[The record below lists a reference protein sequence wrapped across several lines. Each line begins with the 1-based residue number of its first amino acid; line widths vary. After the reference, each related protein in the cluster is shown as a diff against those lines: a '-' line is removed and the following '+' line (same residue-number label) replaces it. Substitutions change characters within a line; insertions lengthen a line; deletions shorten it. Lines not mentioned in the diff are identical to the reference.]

1 MSPTPLELARDTL
14 RRLAQLQQPPTPEN
28 YTRVYCELAGEPEPL
43 PPRLVRLL
51 EQIVAKLPRAG
62 ERVCTALG
70 RARDHLK
77 RNETAQALADVEEAL
92 LALPPAHETEVSC
105 VALIRQ
111 LIDAWEHAAP
121 GWTPERKLHALESI
135 LADGQSRWF
144 PRRLERFISGLRQSP
159 GESAPTSST
168 MTQEVRAVDTVAL
181 IGGLLELL
189 RRSLQALEL
198 VGSDND
204 GIRAELA
211 HLRAELLQ
219 PTPTFTP
226 QLLRLLQERL
236 DALLD
241 PLQHALEHKRAAE
254 AELKRLL
261 ADFLSHLG
269 RMSRETKQYQRQ
281 LQQAAT
287 AIEQADDLASVAGE
301 LRALLQATHHMS
313 KVTRQAHEELERTRR
328 DAEDAD
334 AKVRELE
341 AQLHSLN
348 ERLMRDPLTGLYNRN
363 GLETAFSRSIEALR
377 HGRIP
382 SLTLGVIDLD
392 DFKRINDLFGHQ
404 AGDDSLKF
412 LAKIARKHL
421 REQDVIG
428 RYGGEEFVVILPG
441 ATAETS
447 AEILR
452 RLQRILTREIFFQ
465 DDRHRVVT
473 FSAGVAD
480 VRPEDTWESAF
491 ERADQAMYRAKRAGK
506 NRVFVADT

>member
-1 MSPTPLELARDTL
+1 MPSSPVDLAKETL
-14 RRLAQLQQPPTPEN
+14 LRLAQLQQPPTPEN
-28 YTRVYCELAGEPEPL
+28 YTRIYCELAGEPELL

-51 EQIVAKLPRAG
+51 EQLVAKLPRAG
-62 ERVCTALG
+62 ERACAALA

-92 LALPPAHETEVSC
+92 LALPPAHETEVSW
-105 VALIRQ
+105 VHLIRR

-121 GWTPERKLHALESI
+121 GWTPERKLHALETI
-135 LADGQSRWF
+135 LEEGQSRWL
-144 PRRLERFISGLRQSP
+144 PRRLERFIAGLRQPP
-159 GESAPTSST
+159 GETSSSPAAAP
-168 MTQEVRAVDTVAL
+168 EIDTAAL
-181 IGGLLELL
+181 TGALLELL
-189 RRSLQALEL
+189 AHTLHALEL
-198 VGSDND
+198 VGGDND
-204 GIRAELA
+204 GIRAELGR
-211 HLRAELLQ
+211 LRGELLQ
-219 PTPTFTP
+219 PATALTP
-226 QLLRLLQERL
+226 QLVRLLQERL

-241 PLQHALEHKRAAE
+241 PLQCTLERKRAAE

-261 ADFLSHLG
+261 ADFLSQLG
-269 RMSRETKQYQRQ
+269 QMSRETEQYQSQ
-281 LQQAAT
+281 LQQAAV
-287 AIEQADDLASVAGE
+287 AIEQANDLASVAGE
-301 LRALLQATHHMS
+301 LRTLLQATRHMS
-313 KVTRQAHEELERTRR
+313 ETTRQAREALERTRR
-328 DAEDAD
+328 EAEDAD
-334 AKVRELE
+334 AKVRALE
-341 AQLHSLN
+341 AQLQALN
-348 ERLMRDPLTGLYNRN
+348 EQLVRDPLTGLYNRN
-363 GLETAFSRSIEALR
+363 GLEAAFSRAIEALR
-377 HGRIP
+377 QGGIP

-404 AGDDSLKF
+404 AGDHSLKF

-441 ATAETS
+441 TTAENA

-491 ERADQAMYRAKRAGK
+491 DRADQAMYHAKRAGK

>member
-1 MSPTPLELARDTL
+1 MPSSPVDLAKETL
-14 RRLAQLQQPPTPEN
+14 LRLAQLQQPPTPEN
-28 YTRVYCELAGEPEPL
+28 YTRIYCELAGEPELL

-51 EQIVAKLPRAG
+51 ELVVAKLPRTG
-62 ERVCTALG
+62 ERTCAALA

-92 LALPPAHETEVSC
+92 LALPPAHETAVSW
-105 VALIRQ
+105 APLIRR

-121 GWTPERKLHALESI
+121 GWTPERKLHALETI
-135 LADGQSRWF
+135 LEEGQSRWL
-144 PRRLERFISGLRQSP
+144 PRRLERFIAGLRQPP
-159 GESAPTSST
+159 GETSSAPDAAP
-168 MTQEVRAVDTVAL
+168 EIDTAAL
-181 IGGLLELL
+181 TGALLELL
-189 RRSLQALEL
+189 AHTLHALEL
-198 VGSDND
+198 VGGDND
-204 GIRAELA
+204 GIRAELGR
-211 HLRAELLQ
+211 LRHELLQ
-219 PTPTFTP
+219 PATDLTP
-226 QLLRLLQERL
+226 QVVRLLQERL

-241 PLQHALEHKRAAE
+241 PLQCTLERKRAAE

-261 ADFLSHLG
+261 ADFLSQLG
-269 RMSRETKQYQRQ
+269 QMSRETEQYQSQ
-281 LQQAAT
+281 LQQAAV

-301 LRALLQATHHMS
+301 LRTLLQATRHMS
-313 KVTRQAHEELERTRR
+313 ETTRQAREALERTRR
-328 DAEDAD
+328 EAEDAD
-334 AKVRELE
+334 AKVRALE
-341 AQLHSLN
+341 AQLQALN
-348 ERLMRDPLTGLYNRN
+348 EQLVRDPLTGLYNRN
-363 GLETAFSRSIEALR
+363 GLEAAFSRAIEALR
-377 HGRIP
+377 QGGIP

-428 RYGGEEFVVILPG
+428 RYGGEEFVVLLPG
-441 ATAETS
+441 ASAETS

-473 FSAGVAD
+473 FSAGVTEVYPD
-480 VRPEDTWESAF
+480 DGWESAF

>member
-1 MSPTPLELARDTL
+1 MPSSPVDLAKETL
-14 RRLAQLQQPPTPEN
+14 LRLAQLQQPPTPEN
-28 YTRVYCELAGEPEPL
+28 YTRIYCELAGEPELL

-51 EQIVAKLPRAG
+51 ELVVAKLPRTG
-62 ERVCTALG
+62 ERTCAALA

-92 LALPPAHETEVSC
+92 LALPPAHETEVSW
-105 VALIRQ
+105 VPLIRR

-121 GWTPERKLHALESI
+121 GWTPERKLHALETI
-135 LADGQSRWF
+135 LEEGQSRWL
-144 PRRLERFISGLRQSP
+144 PRRLERFIAGLRQPP
-159 GESAPTSST
+159 GETSSAPAAAP
-168 MTQEVRAVDTVAL
+168 EIDTAAL
-181 IGGLLELL
+181 TGALLELL
-189 RRSLQALEL
+189 AHTMHALEL
-198 VGSDND
+198 VGGDND
-204 GIRAELA
+204 GIRAELGR
-211 HLRAELLQ
+211 LRHELLQ
-219 PTPTFTP
+219 PATALTP
-226 QLLRLLQERL
+226 QVVRLLQERL

-241 PLQHALEHKRAAE
+241 PLQCTLERKRAAE

-261 ADFLSHLG
+261 ADFLSQLG
-269 RMSRETKQYQRQ
+269 QMSRETEQYQSQ

-301 LRALLQATHHMS
+301 LRTLLQATRHMS
-313 KVTRQAHEELERTRR
+313 ETTRQAHEALERTRR
-328 DAEDAD
+328 EAEDAD

-341 AQLHSLN
+341 AQLQSLN
-348 ERLMRDPLTGLYNRN
+348 ERLVRDSLTGLYNRN
-363 GLETAFSRSIEALR
+363 GLEATFSRTIETLR
-377 HGRIP
+377 QGSIP

-412 LAKIARKHL
+412 LAEIARQHL
-421 REQDVIG
+421 REHDVIG

-441 ATAETS
+441 TTAENA

-452 RLQRILTREIFFQ
+452 RLQRILTREIFFH

-473 FSAGVAD
+473 FSAGVTEVYPD
-480 VRPEDTWESAF
+480 DGWESAF

>member
-1 MSPTPLELARDTL
+1 MPTSPVDLAKETL
-14 RRLAQLQQPPTPEN
+14 LRLSQLRQPPTPEN

-43 PPRLVRLL
+43 PPRFVRLL
-51 EQIVAKLPRAG
+51 EQLVAKLPRAG
-62 ERVCTALG
+62 EKACAALG

-77 RNETAQALADVEEAL
+77 RHETAQALADVEEAL
-92 LALPPAHETEVSC
+92 LALPPAHETEISW

-135 LADGQSRWF
+135 LAEGQSRWL
-144 PRRLERFISGLRQSP
+144 PRRLERFISGLRQP
-159 GESAPTSST
+159 PENIAPTST
-168 MTQEVRAVDTVAL
+168 IANQEVDTVAL
-181 IGGLLELL
+181 IGALLELL

-198 VGSDND
+198 IGSDNE
-204 GIRAELA
+204 GIRVELA
-211 HLRAELLQ
+211 HLRAELLE
-219 PTPTFTP
+219 PATTFTP
-226 QLLRLLQERL
+226 QLVRLLQERL

-241 PLQHALEHKRAAE
+241 PLQRTLERKRQAE

-261 ADFLSHLG
+261 ANFLSHLAC
-269 RMSRETKQYQRQ
+269 MSRETEQYQKQ
-281 LQQAAT
+281 LQHAAT
-287 AIEQADDLASVAGE
+287 AIEQADDIASVAGE
-301 LRALLQATHHMS
+301 LRTLLQATRHMS
-313 KVTRQAHEELERTRR
+313 ETTRQTHEALERTRR
-328 DAEDAD
+328 EAEDAD

-341 AQLHSLN
+341 SQLQSLN
-348 ERLMRDPLTGLYNRN
+348 ERLVRDPLTGLYNRN
-363 GLETAFSRSIEALR
+363 GLEAAFSRTIETLRQGSIPALA
-377 HGRIP
+377 
-382 SLTLGVIDLD
+382 LGVIDLD

-412 LAKIARKHL
+412 LAEIARQHL
-421 REQDVIG
+421 REHDVIG

-441 ATAETS
+441 TTAENA

-452 RLQRILTREIFFQ
+452 RLQRILTREIFFH

-473 FSAGVAD
+473 FSAGVTEVYPD
-480 VRPEDTWESAF
+480 DGWESAF

>member
-1 MSPTPLELARDTL
+1 MPSSPVDLAKETL
-14 RRLAQLQQPPTPEN
+14 LRLAQLQQPPTPEN
-28 YTRVYCELAGEPEPL
+28 YTRIYCELAGEPELL

-51 EQIVAKLPRAG
+51 ELVVAKLPRTG
-62 ERVCTALG
+62 ERTCAALA

-92 LALPPAHETEVSC
+92 LALPPAHETEVSW
-105 VALIRQ
+105 VPLIRR

-121 GWTPERKLHALESI
+121 GWTPERKLHALETI
-135 LADGQSRWF
+135 LEEGQSRWL
-144 PRRLERFISGLRQSP
+144 PRRLERFIAGLRQPP
-159 GESAPTSST
+159 GETSSAPAAAP
-168 MTQEVRAVDTVAL
+168 EIDTAAL
-181 IGGLLELL
+181 TGALLELL
-189 RRSLQALEL
+189 AHTMHALEL
-198 VGSDND
+198 VGGDND
-204 GIRAELA
+204 GIRAELGR
-211 HLRAELLQ
+211 LRHELLQ
-219 PTPTFTP
+219 PATDLTP
-226 QLLRLLQERL
+226 QVVRLLQERL

-241 PLQHALEHKRAAE
+241 PLQRALERKRQAE

-269 RMSRETKQYQRQ
+269 RMSRETEQYQSQ

-301 LRALLQATHHMS
+301 LRTVLQATRHMS
-313 KVTRQAHEELERTRR
+313 ESTRQAHEELERTRR
-328 DAEDAD
+328 EAEDVD

-341 AQLHSLN
+341 AQLQSLN
-348 ERLMRDPLTGLYNRN
+348 ERLVRDSLTGLYNRN
-363 GLETAFSRSIEALR
+363 GLEAAFSRAIQALR
-377 HGRIP
+377 QGRIP

-412 LAKIARKHL
+412 LAEIARQHL
-421 REQDVIG
+421 RDHDVIG

-441 ATAETS
+441 TTAENA

-465 DDRHRVVT
+465 DERHRVVT
-473 FSAGVAD
+473 FSAGVAEVHPD
-480 VRPEDTWESAF
+480 DAWESAF